1 MCSINGFSA
10 ITDALTKAISTT
22 SSFTTDTKTLIDK
35 SNSSIEIITI
45 VASLGILSIVLI
57 ITVVALIWSYK
68 RRSVIKHK
76 LNIDNTYSTLNRG
89 SRQTRQQT
97 IQQEPTELYDQIHLS
112 PSTGQ
117 TEFIPKPQS
126 GNINNPYYN
135 SHPTHPDTENSVT
148 KATAASQV
156 NSSMAT
162 YAAIDKSNEKK
173 AKKDDTKHTCTTAEK
188 YTQKVSSSKGA
199 CVDNSTK
206 RSQKPL
212 DDMYASAHQDQ
223 ERVNSD
229 QESNSVEELY
239 TAVKKKPKDSS
250 APVNESVPQVAE
262 DLYTAVMKKPKKNS
276 VHDEI
281 VPPVPPHTIE
291 ELYTAVQKKTKGNT
305 MEDEEEA
312 PPIPPLTVED
322 TF

>member
-1 MCSINGFSA
+1 MNI
-10 ITDALTKAISTT
+10 T
-22 SSFTTDTKTLIDK
+22 SSFTTDTTDK
-35 SNSSIEIITI
+35 SNSSIEIIAT
-45 VASLGILSIVLI
+45 VVSLSILSIILI
-57 ITVVALIWSYK
+57 ITVVVVIWSYK
-68 RRSVIKHK
+68 RRSVKHK
-76 LNIDNTYSTLNRG
+76 LNTDDAYSTLNRG
-89 SRQTRQQT
+89 SRQTQQQT
-97 IQQEPTELYDQIHLS
+97 TQQDSAELYDQIHLS

-126 GNINNPYYN
+126 ENTNNPHY
-135 SHPTHPDTENSVT
+135 STHATHPDTENSVT
-148 KATAASQV
+148 NVSAASQT
-156 NSSMAT
+156 NSPTAT

-173 AKKDDTKHTCTTAEK
+173 AKKDDTKHTCTAAEK

-199 CVDNSTK
+199 CVHNSTK

-250 APVNESVPQVAE
+250 APVNESVPQMAE
-262 DLYTAVMKKPKKNS
+262 NLYTAVMKKPKKNS

-281 VPPVPPHTIE
+281 VPPVPPHTVE
-291 ELYTAVQKKTKGNT
+291 ELYTAVQKKPKGNT

-312 PPIPPLTVED
+312 PPIPPLTMED
-322 TF
+322 AF